1 MESYIVRI
9 YRRNIDDPREIIG
22 FVEIVGSDMKKSFN
36 TFDELRMIINN
47 EMKTKSMRSD
57 VKIKERD
64 RNS

>member
-22 FVEIVGSDMKKSFN
+22 LVEIVGSDMKKSFN

-47 EMKTKSMRSD
+47 ETKTIIRDGK
-57 VKIKERD
+57 VKERD